1 MSGQRR
7 NAITLLEQI
16 PEEKVSF
23 VLEILQ
29 GIQEVDSTAHINE
42 KEEAYNR
49 LESMRKRVELDLDY
63 ETELAEY
70 RNVRYGYESA
80 DRH

>member
-1 MSGQRR
+1 MR
-7 NAITLLEQI
+7 LHYLEQI

-23 VLEILQ
+23 VLEVLK

-70 RNVRYGYESA
+70 RNVRYGYESD

>member
-42 KEEAYNR
+42 KEEAHNR

>member
-1 MSGQRR
+1 MW
-7 NAITLLEQI
+7 LHYLEQI

-70 RNVRYGYESA
+70 RNVRYGYESD

>member
-1 MSGQRR
+1 MG
-7 NAITLLEQI
+7 
-16 PEEKVSF
+16 
-23 VLEILQ
+23 
-29 GIQEVDSTAHINE
+29 STAHINE

>member
-23 VLEILQ
+23 VLQILQ
-29 GIQEVDSTAHINE
+29 GIQEVDSTARINE

-49 LESMRKRVELDLDY
+49 LESMRKKADLGLDY
-63 ETELAEY
+63 ESELAEY